1 MIDTQLEEAGTAR
14 PHADGPAVSRRRL
27 LNLIGWGLLPAA
39 AIGLVSC
46 EAPQYDS
53 NRGVF
58 VMHPRK

>member
-1 MIDTQLEEAGTAR
+1 MTDTQPEEAGVTR
-14 PHADGPAVSRRRL
+14 PRADRPAVSRRRL

-39 AIGLVSC
+39 AIGLASC

-53 NRGVF
+53 QRGVF

>member
-1 MIDTQLEEAGTAR
+1 MIDTQLEEPGTVR

-39 AIGLVSC
+39 AIGLASC
-46 EAPQYDS
+46 EAPQYDT

>member
-14 PHADGPAVSRRRL
+14 LRANGPAVSRRRL

-39 AIGLVSC
+39 AIGLASC
-46 EAPQYDS
+46 EAPQYDLQ
-53 NRGVF
+53 RGVF